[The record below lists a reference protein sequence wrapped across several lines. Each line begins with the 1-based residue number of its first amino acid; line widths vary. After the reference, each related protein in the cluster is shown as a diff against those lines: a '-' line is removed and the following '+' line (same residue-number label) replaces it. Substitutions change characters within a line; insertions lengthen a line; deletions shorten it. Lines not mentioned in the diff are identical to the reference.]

1 MLLTKKDSLTQP
13 NLTSINLTELCALI
27 QMCVIHVK
35 GVKKVIEN
43 ESTLEMRLFEEF
55 LHTVVFVPKS
65 VLNCEEML
73 S

>member
-1 MLLTKKDSLTQP
+1 
-13 NLTSINLTELCALI
+13 
-27 QMCVIHVK
+27 MCVIHVK
-35 GVKKVIEN
+35 GIKKVIEN
-43 ESTLEMRLFEEF
+43 ESKLEMRLFEEF

>member
-1 MLLTKKDSLTQP
+1 MS
-13 NLTSINLTELCALI
+13 
-27 QMCVIHVK
+27 VIHDK

-43 ESTLEMRLFEEF
+43 ESKLEMRLFEEF
-55 LHTVVFVPKS
+55 LHTVLFVLKS

>member
-1 MLLTKKDSLTQP
+1 
-13 NLTSINLTELCALI
+13 
-27 QMCVIHVK
+27 MCVIHDK

-43 ESTLEMRLFEEF
+43 ESKLEMRLFEEF
-55 LHTVVFVPKS
+55 LHTVLFVPKS